1 MAEGILARAA
11 IATVLIAGSAGI
23 GAAQDYPSQ
32 PVRLVVP
39 YAAGGGTDAMARYF
53 AKGLEQ
59 RLGQPFVIENR
70 GGAGTTLGA
79 AYVAGSAPDGYT
91 ILIGTSS
98 TYAIAVS
105 LYKRLPY
112 DPTKDFAPLALLAE
126 VPFVLIVNPSL
137 PVNNVMDLVRLAKGK
152 PGELPYGSGGIGS
165 QHHVNA
171 ELFKTMAGIDM
182 KNVSYRGG
190 GPALQDVVA
199 GHIPLMFGDAGQVLE
214 LVRAGKVKALAVT
227 TSRRVETMPNV
238 PTMSEAGITGY
249 EANAWQAMVAPAG
262 TPAPI
267 VAKLNKAL
275 VDIVNAPET
284 KKHYLDLGI
293 QAKGSTPEELGAYI
307 KSEIV
312 RWAKVVEAAGAAGV
326 E

>member
-1 MAEGILARAA
+1 
-11 IATVLIAGSAGI
+11 
-23 GAAQDYPSQ
+23 
-32 PVRLVVP
+32 
-39 YAAGGGTDAMARYF
+39 MARYF
-53 AKGLEQ
+53 AKGLQQ

-70 GGAGTTLGA
+70 GGSGTTLGA
-79 AYVAGSAPDGYT
+79 AAVARATPDGYT

-112 DPTKDFAPLALLAE
+112 DPTKDFAPLSLLAE

-137 PVNNVMDLVRLAKGK
+137 PVYSVTDLVRLLKSK
-152 PGELPYGSGGIGS
+152 PGEMSYGSGGVGS

-171 ELFKTMAGIDM
+171 ELFKTMAGVDM
-182 KNVSYRGG
+182 RNVSYRGG
-190 GPALQDVVA
+190 GPALSDVVA
-199 GHIPLMFGDAGQVLE
+199 GHIPLMFGDVGQVVE
-214 LVRAGKVKALAVT
+214 LHRAGKVRALAVT
-227 TSRRVETMPNV
+227 TSRRVESMPEV
-238 PTMSEAGITGY
+238 PTMHEAGIIGY

-284 KKHYLDLGI
+284 RKHYLELGI
-293 QAKGSTPEELGAYI
+293 QAKGSTPEALGNYI

-312 RWAKVVEAAGAAGV
+312 RWGKVVTAAGAAGI

>member
-1 MAEGILARAA
+1 MKRKHIAVAALGIAMAVQAA
-11 IATVLIAGSAGI
+11 Q
-23 GAAQDYPSQ
+23 AQDYPNQ
-32 PVRLVVP
+32 PVKIVVP

-70 GGAGTTLGA
+70 GGSGTTLGA
-79 AYVAGSAPDGYT
+79 TAVARAAPDGYT

-112 DPTKDFAPLALLAE
+112 DPTKDFAPLSLLAE

-137 PVNNVMDLVRLAKGK
+137 PVRSVMDLVRLLKSK
-152 PGELPYGSGGIGS
+152 PGEMAYGSGGVGS

-171 ELFKTMAGIDM
+171 ELFKSMAGVDM
-182 KNVSYRGG
+182 RNVSYRGG

-199 GHIPLMFGDAGQVLE
+199 GHIPLMFGDVGQVVE
-214 LVRAGKVKALAVT
+214 LHRSGKVRALAVT
-227 TSRRVETMPNV
+227 TSRRVESVPDV
-238 PTMSEAGITGY
+238 PTMHEAGITGY

-267 VAKLNKAL
+267 VARLNKAL
-275 VDIVNAPET
+275 GDFVNAPDT

-293 QAKGSTPEELGAYI
+293 QPKASTPEELGAYI

-312 RWAKVVEAAGAAGV
+312 RWGKVVAAAGAAGI

>member
-1 MAEGILARAA
+1 MRRKLVAVAVLCLAMAVRVAH
-11 IATVLIAGSAGI
+11 
-23 GAAQDYPSQ
+23 AQEYPTQ
-32 PVRLVVP
+32 PVKIVVP

-70 GGAGTTLGA
+70 GGSGTTLGA
-79 AYVAGSAPDGYT
+79 AAVARAAPDGYT

-112 DPTKDFAPLALLAE
+112 DPAKDFAPLALLAE

-137 PVNNVMDLVRLAKGK
+137 TVNSVMDLVRLLKSK
-152 PGELPYGSGGIGS
+152 PGEMTYGSGGVGS

-182 KNVSYRGG
+182 RNVSYRGG

-199 GHIPLMFGDAGQVLE
+199 GHIPLMFGDVGQVLE
-214 LVRAGKVKALAVT
+214 LHRAGKVKALAVT
-227 TSRRVETMPNV
+227 TSRRIESMPDV

-267 VAKLNKAL
+267 VAKLNKAIL
-275 VDIVNAPET
+275 DIVNTPET
-284 KKHYLDLGI
+284 RKHYLDLGI
-293 QAKGSTPEELGAYI
+293 QPKGSTPEELGAYI

-312 RWAKVVEAAGAAGV
+312 RWGKVVAAAGAAGI